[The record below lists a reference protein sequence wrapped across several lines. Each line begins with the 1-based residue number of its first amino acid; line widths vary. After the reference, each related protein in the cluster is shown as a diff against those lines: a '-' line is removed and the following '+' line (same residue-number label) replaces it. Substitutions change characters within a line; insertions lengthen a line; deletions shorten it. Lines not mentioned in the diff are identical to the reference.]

1 MTTRTLQLASLF
13 FLILLIFSACN
24 QAKVEKK
31 ESHKKPKNIIFMIG
45 DGMGVDQVYAA
56 YTAKHGYLEMARC
69 NVYGYNKTYS
79 ANDYVTDSAAGAT
92 AFATGKKGNNGTLS
106 ISPEGDTLSTILEIA
121 EKHGLGTGLVATCK
135 MTHATPAAFIAHN
148 IDRNNYDEIAL
159 DFLKTDVDVFIAGG
173 RNNFENRPDS
183 VNLSDILRQRNYQ
196 VVYDTTAVKEI
207 TQGKVAG
214 FLYDDHP
221 PKFSDGRGRMLEI
234 ASLKAIELLDVFDK
248 GFFMMIEGSQ
258 IDWGGHDND
267 SQYIVDEAV
276 DFDNVVGK
284 VLDFAEQDGETLVV
298 ITADHEC
305 GGYALLGGD
314 YEKATVEG
322 AFCTDHHSGV
332 MVPIFAFGP
341 GAEKFS
347 GIIENTD
354 FFDNFMELFGFNEE
368 E

>member
-1 MTTRTLQLASLF
+1 MLSKTFRFAILFMLVSLV
-13 FLILLIFSACN
+13 LSSCN

-31 ESHKKPKNIIFMIG
+31 TLPKNPKNIIFMIG
-45 DGMGVDQVYAA
+45 DGMGLDQVYAA
-56 YTAKHGYLEMARC
+56 YTAKHGNLEMARC
-69 NVYGYNKTYS
+69 NVYGYNKTNS

-92 AFATGKKGNNGTLS
+92 AFSTGKKVNNETLC
-106 ISPEGDTLSTILEIA
+106 ISPDGDTLTTILEIA

-135 MTHATPAAFIAHN
+135 ITHATPAAFIAHN
-148 IDRNNYDEIAL
+148 INRNNYDEIAL
-159 DFLKTDVDVFIAGG
+159 DFLKTDIDVFIGGG
-173 RNNFENRPDS
+173 RDNFENRADS
-183 VNLSDILRQRNYQ
+183 LNLSDILRQRNYQ

-207 TQGKVAG
+207 TQGKLAG
-214 FLYDDHP
+214 LLYDDHP
-221 PKFSDGRGRMLEI
+221 PKLSQGRGNMLEI
-234 ASLKAIELLDVFDK
+234 ASMKAIQLLDVFEK

-258 IDWGGHDND
+258 IDWGGHEND

-314 YEKATVEG
+314 YEKGTVEG
-322 AFCTDHHSGV
+322 AFCTKHHSGV
-332 MVPIFAFGP
+332 MVPVFAFGP

-347 GIIENTD
+347 GIIENTT
-354 FFDNFMELFGFNEE
+354 FFDNFMELFGFNDEN
-368 E
+368 